1 MTQVD
6 NGTMQKAAKAYANIS
21 DNSYHFVAQ
30 KRSGE
35 KLDIMFNFHRD
46 EFTHVIGL
54 DHLPTIKAFT
64 GNKARQKRILF
75 KKIIAGTFDENN
87 LNTDDNSCLS
97 SPVSKYFNPTTQKK
111 YTIEDR
117 IKRAVDIDNA
127 ICIDDDAFIYKNWN
141 SRQSKIKA
149 DYVLSVN
156 SKDNSGERLYFFA
169 FISKNQK
176 NKDTIEVNVYSSF
189 ADSNSLVIGQSKPY
203 AVISED
209 VIPIKSPEKAMNVYK
224 TNKYSIQKSAHPNI
238 IKFQMPQSPH
248 PLVSP
253 SGIIVATEAKEVSIR
268 IPSPPPIKEF
278 FAKLGKT
285 AQNAIHKLKQ
295 IFSSERPEVQP
306 ENPTSQ
312 ISVKTSPS
320 QTSSSIQNTEK
331 AKNQEEKLVLVAA
344 NSTQGQPQKSPMPTT
359 SRSTLH
365 KIARKVSQEPPKEP
379 SKDKKHSH
387 DIE

>member
-1 MTQVD
+1 MD
-6 NGTMQKAAKAYANIS
+6 NGTIQKAAKAYANIS

-35 KLDIMFNFHRD
+35 KIDITFHFHRD

-54 DHLPTIKAFT
+54 DHLPTVKAFT
-64 GNKARQKRILF
+64 ENKAKQKRILF
-75 KKIIAGTFDENN
+75 KKIIAGIFDESN
-87 LNTDDNSCLS
+87 LHSDDNSCLS
-97 SPVSKYFNPTTQKK
+97 SPVSKYINPTTKKK

-127 ICIDDDAFIYKNWN
+127 IVIDDDAFIYKNWN

-149 DYVLSVN
+149 DYVLSVQ

-176 NKDTIEVNVYSSF
+176 SKNTIEVNVYSSF

-224 TNKYSIQKSAHPNI
+224 TNKYSITESTHPNI
-238 IKFQMPQSPH
+238 IKFQVPQSPQ
-248 PLVSP
+248 PLISP
-253 SGIIVATEAKEVSIR
+253 SGIIIATETKEVLIR
-268 IPSPPPIKEF
+268 IPTPPTIKDLLAE
-278 FAKLGKT
+278 LGK
-285 AQNAIHKLKQ
+285 AVKNAIYKLKQ
-295 IFSSERPEVQP
+295 IFSSEQPKVQLKH
-306 ENPTSQ
+306 PTSQ
-312 ISVKTSPS
+312 VTVKISPS
-320 QTSSSIQNTEK
+320 QANSSAKKQDAKK
-331 AKNQEEKLVLVAA
+331 AKSQGKELVSVAA
-344 NSTQGQPQKSPMPTT
+344 NSPQENIQKSSMPTT
-359 SRSTLH
+359 SRADLH
-365 KIARKVSQEPPKEP
+365 KIDRRIAQETIKAHQ
-379 SKDKKHSH
+379 KNKKRSH